1 MEEDI
6 KESYLYYFTIK
17 DMWDALT
24 LAYSDIE
31 NSTQLFKLQNKD
43 CDLKQGELDV
53 VQHFNALTRL

>member
-6 KESYLYYFTIK
+6 KKSYLYYSTIK

-31 NSTQLFKLQNKD
+31 NLTQLLNFKIELVIWNK
-43 CDLKQGELDV
+43 ES
-53 VQHFNALTRL
+53 